1 MMVFLLTFA
10 GLPSQIKLKHILLI
24 SFEKCFGMESTD
36 ALYIRLDKPKVLTI
50 FILHRRVSFLRF
62 KPLRVF
68 IFSSKFSV
76 FACSVLYEKYMPRAQ
91 IGSFG
96 HLKLEGVCVSSL
108 QHPSHIASVLEV
120 LISSPDINLN
130 SSSSLKS
137 CSTDSSPLTNTVVS
151 SAYRVIFISFVSTL
165 IHLSD
170 WSLLRAFA
178 KGLMP
183 IINSRPDSGQHCLTP
198 RCRRKKEEECP
209 IFITQLEASLYKTS
223 IQSKRFGPKLNAF
236 REAFKYSHSIES
248 KALGPT

>member
-1 MMVFLLTFA
+1 MMVLLLTFA
-10 GLPSQIKLKHILLI
+10 GLPSQIKLKDILLI
-24 SFEKCFGMESTD
+24 SFAKCFGMESTD
-36 ALYIRLDKPKVLTI
+36 VLYIRLDKPKVLTI

-68 IFSSKFSV
+68 SRLFIFSSKFSW

-137 CSTDSSPLTNTVVS
+137 CSTDSSSLTKTVVS
-151 SAYRVIFISFVSTL
+151 SAYCVIFISFISTL
-165 IHLSD
+165 IHLID
-170 WSLLRAFA
+170 
-178 KGLMP
+178 
-183 IINSRPDSGQHCLTP
+183 
-198 RCRRKKEEECP
+198 
-209 IFITQLEASLYKTS
+209 
-223 IQSKRFGPKLNAF
+223 
-236 REAFKYSHSIES
+236 
-248 KALGPT
+248 